1 VIQVQLKL
9 RLTGVQ
15 ERRLLGWLRNLTKVW
30 NWGIKKIE
38 TNAKARVCLDGTK
51 WLPIYYSQMDF
62 QNLLAGH
69 STRMGV
75 PSHVMQGMLVQAHK
89 AWQRCFEKISKKP
102 KLKGFRNRLNSI
114 PFPDP
119 IKSRQKN
126 RISLPGIGSLKFHA
140 QLIPAGKIKCARVVR
155 RASGWYLCLFIDAES
170 ARIPH
175 KAEGRV
181 GIDPGFKHLLT
192 LSTGEKVEHPREL
205 EASAVRLASVQRG
218 INRKKVGRLQE
229 KIARQRRDRNHKLSR
244 RLVSKNAIICF
255 SKDNIRGVAHK
266 FGKSVASSSHG
277 QLRQML
283 AYKCRTGGRE
293 YIEVEPRNSTRT
305 CSTCLA
311 PTGPTG
317 WEGLA
322 VRQWTCENCG
332 SSHDRDVNAAIN
344 TLIVGAGDGPRMLQR
359 EDLTVQRLETSA
371 N

>member
-1 VIQVQLKL
+1 MIQVQLKL
-9 RLTGVQ
+9 CLTGVQ
-15 ERRLLGWLRNLTKVW
+15 ERRLLGWLWNLTKVW

-38 TNAKARVCLDGTK
+38 TNAKNKVCLDGTK

-75 PSHVMQGMLVQAHK
+75 PSHVLQGMLVQAHK
-89 AWQRCFEKISKKP
+89 AWQRCFDKISKKP
-102 KLKGFRNRLNSI
+102 HLKGFRNRLNSI

-119 IKSRQKN
+119 IKSVKNN
-126 RISLPGIGSLKFHA
+126 RISLLGMGSLKFHA
-140 QLIPAGKIKCARVVR
+140 QAIPAGKIKCARIVR
-155 RASGWYLCLFIDAES
+155 RASGWYLCLTIDAQPV
-170 ARIPH
+170 AIPH

-181 GIDPGFKHLLT
+181 GIDSGFKHLLT

-205 EASAVRLASVQRG
+205 EASATRLARAQRG
-218 INRKKVGRLQE
+218 GKKKLVAKIQE
-229 KIARQRRDRNHKLSR
+229 RIARQRKDRNHKLSR
-244 RLVSKNAIICF
+244 KLVSENAFIYF

-311 PTGPTG
+311 LTGPLG

-322 VRQWTCENCG
+322 VRLWTCENCG

-344 TLIVGAGDGPRMLQR
+344 TLKIGAGDGPRMLQR
-359 EDLTVQRLETSA
+359 EDLTVQRLETLVC
-371 N
+371 